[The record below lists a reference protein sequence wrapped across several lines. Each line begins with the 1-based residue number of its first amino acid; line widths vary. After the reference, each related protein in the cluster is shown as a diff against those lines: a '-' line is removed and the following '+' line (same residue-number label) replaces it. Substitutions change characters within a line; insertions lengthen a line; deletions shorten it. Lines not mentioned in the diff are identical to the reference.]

1 MEVSA
6 RVGLAIV
13 HLYSCG
19 NVSTL
24 WQVDPLPEV
33 ERSAGRVW
41 PKLWD
46 CSWFFLRQSI
56 PDLTLLILILK
67 TYWKCR
73 AAEYDPETTTS
84 PWKGIE
90 IWCRIPIELCC
101 LAQLCRVCNC
111 MGNFS
116 CTAPYMIL
124 FIWWQLY
131 SIAILTSI
139 MYGAV
144 HHTWYL
150 SMEHYC
156 PEDKTLVCAKWCNEL
171 LYVHIM
177 MVSTRVL
184 VFMVW
189 ARRWVT
195 NDHLPSS
202 I

>member
-124 FIWWQLY
+124 VN
-131 SIAILTSI
+131 
-139 MYGAV
+139 G
-144 HHTWYL
+144 
-150 SMEHYC
+150 
-156 PEDKTLVCAKWCNEL
+156 TLLPRRQNPCLCQMMQWVTVCAYHDGVNQSFG
-171 LYVHIM
+171 VHG
-177 MVSTRVL
+177 VSQA
-184 VFMVW
+184 MGDQW
-189 ARRWVT
+189 
-195 NDHLPSS
+195 PSS
-202 I
+202 IFHLGSIASGVGGGGGDGVGGGVMVWSS